1 MVQASPATYGLL
13 AMLESQSWTGY
24 ELTKQLRRSL
34 RFVWPSSEGHLYRE
48 QKRLV
53 GLGWATVEKE
63 PAGARSRNRYYITPK
78 GRTALRQWRSTT
90 PEEPHFEIEG
100 ILRLFFAD
108 RGAPEELTASM
119 DATAKATQAM
129 LDELLGFVDEYLE
142 DGGPMWMLERGVGG
156 PDERIEFHG
165 RVMIPER
172 LHVVAL
178 VIDATTMLLADLHR
192 FAKDL
197 ADEAR
202 EWETTTDPTLTVHTR
217 RRLEEIRDRGAR
229 FASTDAGRS

>member
-1 MVQASPATYGLL
+1 
-13 AMLESQSWTGY
+13 MLESRSWTGY
-24 ELTKQLRRSL
+24 ELTQQLRRSL

-53 GLGWATVEKE
+53 DLGWATVEKE
-63 PAGARSRNRYYITPK
+63 PAGARSRNRYHVTPQ
-78 GRTALRQWRSTT
+78 GLTALRQWRSTT

-108 RGAPEELTASM
+108 RETPEQLTASM

-129 LDELLGFVDEYLE
+129 LDELVGYVDEYLE
-142 DGGPMWMLERGVGG
+142 DGGPMWMLEHGIGG
-156 PDERIEFHG
+156 PGERVEFRG
-165 RVMIPER
+165 REMIPER

-178 VIDATTMLLADLHR
+178 VIDATTALLTELHR

-197 ADEAR
+197 AEDAQS
-202 EWETTTDPTLTVHTR
+202 WESTTDSTLTERTR
-217 RRLEEIRDRGAR
+217 LRLEKIRYGQAR
-229 FASTDAGRS
+229 